1 MTIKYRIYAALCILG
16 LPLTFLIFFV
26 CAFLARIFSG
36 VPASPRLVWGEA
48 PIINNGYW
56 ARAMRKAGYVSVSYT
71 DGYCSS
77 INSRNDY
84 DFIIQDRFGH
94 VPLFL
99 KYYLGFLFSLFSY
112 DVFFVS
118 FNGFF
123 LGRTPYW
130 FLESFLFRVARKKVV
145 VIPFGLDSY
154 IYRRVG
160 STAVSHGLQASIPR
174 RSREQG
180 DVAARVDYWCQRADC
195 VIPGF
200 IGFDGLGRWDVLLG
214 SQLFIDDSL
223 WKASN
228 RLSLADGGDEGVVYV
243 AHSPNF
249 RGFKG
254 SEFVIEAIKALQS
267 EGLKVELV
275 LIEGMQNSFVKKTF
289 EQDVDLLIE
298 QLIISGH
305 GLNAIEGMASGLPVI
320 CNLDDERY
328 ILPLR
333 RWSFFS
339 ECPIASATPENLTD
353 ILRQLVVNPALRH
366 DLGRAGRE
374 YVEKYHS
381 YDAAEFFFAA
391 VLDFLYGRRESLA
404 DFCHPLSGDF
414 VKRKPKVLHPLKNG
428 RLPD

>member
-1 MTIKYRIYAALCILG
+1 MSIKYRFYAGLCYLFFPVM
-16 LPLTFLIFFV
+16 LVVFLIFAV
-26 CAFLARIFSG
+26 CARYCSARNNK
-36 VPASPRLVWGEA
+36 PRLVWGEA
-48 PIINNGYW
+48 PIINNSYW
-56 ARAMRKAGYVSVSYT
+56 ARAMRKAGYISYSYT
-71 DGYCSS
+71 DGFCSS
-77 INSRNDY
+77 INEREDY
-84 DFIIQDRFGH
+84 DFVLQDRFWC
-94 VPLFL
+94 VPVFL
-99 KYYLGFLFSLFSY
+99 KYYLGFLCSLFSY
-112 DVFFVS
+112 EVFFIS

-130 FLESFLFRVARKKVV
+130 FLESFLLKLADKKIV

-154 IYRRVG
+154 VYHRVG

-180 DVAARVDYWCQRADC
+180 LVAKRVDYWCERADC

-223 WKASN
+223 WSPSR
-228 RLSLADGGDEGVVYV
+228 RLSMADGAGGGTVYV

-254 SEFVIEAIKALQS
+254 SEFVIEAVKILQK

-289 EQDVDLLIE
+289 ELEVDLLVE

-320 CNLDDERY
+320 CNLEDERY

-339 ECPIASATPENLTD
+339 ECPIVSASPESLAD
-353 ILRQLVVNPALRH
+353 ILRRLVVDPKLRH
-366 DLGRAGRE
+366 ELGGAGRA

-381 YDAAEFFFAA
+381 YEAADFFFSS
-391 VLDFLYGRRESLA
+391 VLDYVYKKRATLS
-404 DFCHPLSGDF
+404 DFCHPLFGDF
-414 VKRKPKVLHPLKNG
+414 VMRKEKVIHPLKNG
-428 RLPD
+428 RLPN

>member
-1 MTIKYRIYAALCILG
+1 MSLKYKVYSLLCYLALPIV
-16 LPLTFLIFFV
+16 LPLMAAVACT
-26 CAFLARIFSG
+26 ARYFG
-36 VPASPRLVWGEA
+36 VGKGGPRLVWGEA

-56 ARAMRKAGYVSVSYT
+56 ARAMRKAGYCSVSYT

-77 INSRNDY
+77 INARGDY
-84 DFIIQDRFGH
+84 DLILQERFGKL
-94 VPLFL
+94 PLFI
-99 KYYLGFLFSLFSY
+99 KYYVAFAVALFAY

-130 FLESFLFRVARKKVV
+130 FLEVWLLRIARKKTV

-154 IYRRVG
+154 VYRRVG
-160 STAVSHGLQASIPR
+160 SRAVSHGLQASIPK

-180 DVAARVDYWCQRADC
+180 YVAQRVDHWCKHADC

-214 SQLFIDDSL
+214 SQLFIDDGL
-223 WKASN
+223 WKSSQ
-228 RLSLADGGDEGVVYV
+228 RLSMADGQEAGTVYI

-254 SEFVIEAIKALQS
+254 SEFVVDAVKQLQG
-267 EGLKVELV
+267 EGLKVELI
-275 LIEGMQNSFVKKTF
+275 LIEGMPNAFVKEAF
-289 EQDVDLLIE
+289 EHRVDILVE

-320 CNLDDERY
+320 CNLEDDRY

-339 ECPIASATPENLTD
+339 ECPIASASPENLVSV
-353 ILRQLVVNPALRH
+353 LRRLIINPPLRH
-366 DLGRAGRE
+366 EMGKASRA

-381 YDAAEFFFAA
+381 YEAAGFFFSA
-391 VLDFLYGRRESLA
+391 VLDFVYGRRLSLA
-404 DFCHPLSGDF
+404 DFCHPLFGEF
-414 VKRKPKVLHPLKNG
+414 VKRKDRVLHPLNNG
-428 RLPD
+428 RLPN

>member
-1 MTIKYRIYAALCILG
+1 MTLKFKIYSLLCCLALPITF
-16 LPLTFLIFFV
+16 PLLAV
-26 CAFLARIFSG
+26 VAGLARFKGGSQEK
-36 VPASPRLVWGEA
+36 PRLVWGEA

-56 ARAMRKAGYVSVSYT
+56 ARAMRKAGYFSVSYT

-77 INSRNDY
+77 INAREDY
-84 DFIIQDRFGH
+84 DLILQDRFGK
-94 VPLFL
+94 VPLFI
-99 KYYLGFLFSLFSY
+99 KYYFGFAAALFAY
-112 DVFFVS
+112 DVFFIS

-130 FLESFLFRVARKKVV
+130 FLEAWLFKVARKKVV

-154 IYRRVG
+154 VYRRVG

-180 DVAARVDYWCQRADC
+180 HVAKRVDYWCRFADC

-214 SQLFIDDSL
+214 SQLFIDDAL
-223 WKASN
+223 WKPSR
-228 RLSLADGGDEGVVYV
+228 RLSMADGRDAGTVFI

-254 SEFVIEAIKALQS
+254 SEFVIDAVKRLQA

-275 LIEGMQNSFVKKTF
+275 LIEGMPNAYVKETF
-289 EQDVDLLIE
+289 EHNVDLLVE

-305 GLNAIEGMASGLPVI
+305 GLNAIEGMASGLPVV
-320 CNLDDERY
+320 CNLEDDRY

-339 ECPIASATPENLTD
+339 ECPIASASPENLAD
-353 ILRQLVVNPALRH
+353 VLRVLVVNPLLRH
-366 DLGRAGRE
+366 EMGRASRE
-374 YVEKYHS
+374 YVEKYHN
-381 YDAAEFFFAA
+381 YEAAGFFFAA
-391 VLDFLYGRRESLA
+391 VLDFVYGKRASLA

-414 VKRKPKVLHPLKNG
+414 VKRKDLVLHPLKNG
-428 RLPD
+428 KLPN